1 MIYSL
6 QIGPSDSSR
15 GRWSMMCRNMGSR
28 KAMVFPLPVLAM
40 PMRSLP
46 VMMAGIAWAWIGV
59 GFSQP
64 CLGTLHKHDVL
75 VCGQKE
81 SSVMYNLKVI
91 ISQTHLFRALR
102 IFIETPH
109 CTQVLMGLGQPFP
122 FTVIP
127 SSSSLYA
134 FTSVLIRTSQTER
147 RQLGSEGLKKKKK
160 SPFNEACSRRNCCA
174 AFAPRRSV
182 GKLCRRNGRSLL
194 FRFRA
199 GSGGTNSAEPTS
211 V

>member
-46 VMMAGIAWAWIGV
+46 VMMAGIAWDWIGV

-64 CLGTLHKHDVL
+64 CLGTLHKYDVL

-147 RQLGSEGLKKKKK
+147 YQLGSEGLKKKKK
-160 SPFNEACSRRNCCA
+160 P
-174 AFAPRRSV
+174 
-182 GKLCRRNGRSLL
+182 L
-194 FRFRA
+194 
-199 GSGGTNSAEPTS
+199 
-211 V
+211 